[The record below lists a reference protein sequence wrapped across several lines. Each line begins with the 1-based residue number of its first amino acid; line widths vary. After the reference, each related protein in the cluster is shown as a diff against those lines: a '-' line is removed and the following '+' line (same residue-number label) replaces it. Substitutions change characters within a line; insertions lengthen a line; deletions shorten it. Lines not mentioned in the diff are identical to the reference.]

1 MYFSVCSYF
10 HILDVSSLREFIYKL
25 SAWMN
30 KWVHGGKIAS
40 GGKKKMFPNGQGNM
54 LKEGSILCSPRVLV
68 FKTDDRI
75 WCHSV
80 LHPSLHQSRW
90 LIQQKS
96 KLKRRHSCRLRSLL
110 FPLSFLISMAWLPSK
125 CQKVKY
131 RHLFLWVFPLKP
143 QFSTLCWLSYIQMEG
158 NMMPLINIWKQGSL
172 PSGV

>member
-1 MYFSVCSYF
+1 
-10 HILDVSSLREFIYKL
+10 
-25 SAWMN
+25 
-30 KWVHGGKIAS
+30 
-40 GGKKKMFPNGQGNM
+40 MFPNGQGNM

-158 NMMPLINIWKQGSL
+158 NMMPLINIWKQFEMWSHESKRTERIFLKNKKMLVRDTVFEFSWWYLVTRTGRAKF
-172 PSGV
+172 